1 MPVVIL
7 QITFLSYSK
16 KSNPFFSGEFKVHI
30 EACDLQQAC
39 VVHTAPDTILVSE
52 KQMTEAELNTAVSD
66 VTMLLKTGKRRR
78 TIILCLGFCCT
89 M

>member
-1 MPVVIL
+1 MPVVSL
-7 QITFLSYSK
+7 QITSLSYSK
-16 KSNPFFSGEFKVHI
+16 NFKSFFSGEFKVHI

-66 VTMLLKTGKRRR
+66 VTMLLKTGK
-78 TIILCLGFCCT
+78 L
-89 M
+89 

>member
-1 MPVVIL
+1 MPVVSL

-66 VTMLLKTGKRRR
+66 VTMLLKTGK
-78 TIILCLGFCCT
+78 L
-89 M
+89 